1 MQRQQT
7 RRSGLGR
14 LRSEATLFD
23 QAQGGCRTSLDQLMI
38 RHEGLVQ
45 AVVRQQVLGN
55 LPFAEALHAGRI
67 GLWKAILGFDP
78 ARGWAF
84 STYAWPAIKHWVWR
98 AVKSDSRAAHTPQV
112 LSPDDSPADGT
123 NPVLSWEEVA
133 VQQALIELVQRLPPH
148 LRYVIVARYGLDGHP
163 PAFFRQIGA
172 ALGLSR
178 EWARQLYTE
187 ALVWLRHPAH
197 SWALRSLLD
206 RHTLQDYE
214 AADALA
220 QAWLRK
226 RGGRHG
232 RNQSS

>member
-1 MQRQQT
+1 MV
-7 RRSGLGR
+7 
-14 LRSEATLFD
+14 
-23 QAQGGCRTSLDQLMI
+23 

-45 AVVRQQVLGN
+45 AVVRRQALGH

-84 STYAWPAIKHWVWR
+84 STYAWPAIKHWVWQ
-98 AVKSDSRAAHTPQV
+98 AVKTDSREAHTPQL
-112 LSPDDSPADGT
+112 LSPESSPADHKD
-123 NPVLSWEEVA
+123 PVLIWEGVA

-148 LRYVIVARYGLDGHP
+148 LRYVIVARYGLSGHP
-163 PAFFRQIGA
+163 PTFFRQIGA
-172 ALGLSR
+172 SLGVSR
-178 EWARQLYTE
+178 EWARKLHSE
-187 ALVWLRHPAH
+187 ALVWLRHPAQ

-206 RHTLQDYE
+206 RHTVQDYE

-220 QAWLRK
+220 QAWLRQ

-232 RNQSS
+232 HTQSS

>member
-7 RRSGLGR
+7 KRSGLGPKP
-14 LRSEATLFD
+14 SEATLFH
-23 QAQGGCRTSLDQLMI
+23 QAQGGCRTSLDQLMV
-38 RHEGLVQ
+38 RHEGLAQ
-45 AVVRQQVLGN
+45 AVVRQQALGH

-84 STYAWPAIKHWVWR
+84 STYAWHAIKHWVWR
-98 AVKSDSRAAHTPQV
+98 AVKADSRAAHTSQS
-112 LSPDDSPADGT
+112 LSPEGSPVDHKD
-123 NPVLSWEEVA
+123 PVRVWEEVT
-133 VQQALIELVQRLPPH
+133 VQQALVELVQRLPPH
-148 LRYVIVARYGLDGHP
+148 LRYVIVARYGLDGQP

-172 ALGLSR
+172 TLGLSR
-178 EWARQLYTE
+178 EWARQLHIE

-214 AADALA
+214 SADALA
-220 QAWLRK
+220 QAWLQQ

-232 RNQSS
+232 RKRSS

>member
-7 RRSGLGR
+7 RRSGLGW
-14 LRSEATLFD
+14 LRSEATLFG
-23 QAQGGCRTSLDQLMI
+23 QAQAGCRTSLDQLMV

-45 AVVRQQVLGN
+45 AVVRQQVLGH

-78 ARGWAF
+78 AQGWAF
-84 STYAWPAIKHWVWR
+84 STYAWHAIKHRVWR
-98 AVKSDSRAAHTPQV
+98 AVKADSRAAHTPQV
-112 LSPDDSPADGT
+112 LSPDGPPADHRD
-123 NPVLSWEEVA
+123 PVLIWEEVA

-163 PAFFRQIGA
+163 PTFFRQIGA

-178 EWARQLYTE
+178 EWARQLHTE
-187 ALVWLRHPAH
+187 ALVWLRHPAQ

-206 RHTLQDYE
+206 RHTVQDYE

-220 QAWLRK
+220 QVWLQQ

-232 RNQSS
+232 RTQSS